1 MLILQLPVLAL
12 LITSGPS
19 SRAPGQ
25 PRAGTPKQIASE
37 PAVDEASAVGQKPIS
52 VTILSGFLGTGKT
65 TLLQH
70 LLTNKQGLKIGAVVN
85 DMGAV
90 NIDAK
95 LVARQ
100 GGEDTE
106 LGAPEDFV
114 ELSNGCVCCSSGDD
128 LLSALA
134 ELVSLSFMR
143 GKASASPFGWRTAPS
158 LSPHTEWPFCPR
170 PQAYDHLIVECSGI
184 AEPRLVS
191 EPPARPAARSLA
203 SPPPPPCPRLRRV
216 GHPNP
221 RSPCTL
227 LALRTATAA
236 RVRAGAAS
244 LPGRPGRRLA
254 SDDVPLLGEHGA
266 PPARAVMPAA
276 SRR

>member
-1 MLILQLPVLAL
+1 MYARRGARRAPRAGGVVRACSDIHLGIARSCVADADMLILQLPVLAL

-143 GKASASPFGWRTAPS
+143 GKASASPFGWRTSPQPLATHRVALLPS
-158 LSPHTEWPFCPR
+158 ATAVR
-170 PQAYDHLIVECSGI
+170 PPD
-184 AEPRLVS
+184 
-191 EPPARPAARSLA
+191 
-203 SPPPPPCPRLRRV
+203 RRV
-216 GHPNP
+216 LWH
-221 RSPCTL
+221 R
-227 LALRTATAA
+227 
-236 RVRAGAAS
+236 
-244 LPGRPGRRLA
+244 
-254 SDDVPLLGEHGA
+254 
-266 PPARAVMPAA
+266 
-276 SRR
+276 